1 MKNDLAPSGQILT
14 AATLPVGLLLI
25 VVFVIGWLSFGWH
38 QDANAARVLAAH
50 DRADAAETEKR
61 VSFLRSSKERVDQT
75 WLELSAGTVRV
86 ASGPGGGIS
95 APSGPS
101 VNLSDVPL
109 NKGAAASSGL
119 SSGSRPRDL
128 PESLNALAEADFV
141 IIPQPA
147 VSDHNF
153 RRYAV
158 GSDRIEFGRLLPLI
172 ASVET
177 RFPLALL
184 EEAVFSL
191 PASQPV
197 FGTEPHAMDT
207 RIVVRLPLYDPAA
220 RARDQKNRQK
230 PGAARPAKSSP
241 GMAKS

>member
-1 MKNDLAPSGQILT
+1 M
-14 AATLPVGLLLI
+14 LPAGLL
-25 VVFVIGWLSFGWH
+25 VVILGVIIWLTFGWH
-38 QDANAARVLAAH
+38 QDANAARVQAVH
-50 DRADAAETEKR
+50 DRFDAAETEKR
-61 VSFLRSSKERVDQT
+61 VNFLRGSKEKVDQT

-86 ASGPGGGIS
+86 TAGPGGGVA
-95 APSGPS
+95 APTGPS
-101 VNLSDVPL
+101 VNLSEVPL

-141 IIPQPA
+141 ILPQPA
-147 VSDHNF
+147 VSDRNF

-197 FGTEPHAMDT
+197 FGTEPHAMET
-207 RIVVRLPLYDPAA
+207 RFVVRLPLYDPAA
-220 RARDQKNRQK
+220 RVRDQKNRQK
-230 PGAARPAKSSP
+230 PGAARPATSSP
-241 GMAKS
+241 GMTKS

>member
-14 AATLPVGLLLI
+14 AAMLPVGLL
-25 VVFVIGWLSFGWH
+25 VVVALVIFWLAFGWH
-38 QDANAARVLAAH
+38 QDANAARVQAAH
-50 DRADAAETEKR
+50 DHADAVETEKR
-61 VSFLRSSKERVDQT
+61 VSFLRGSKERVDQM

-86 ASGPGGGIS
+86 TSGPSGGIN

-101 VNLSDVPL
+101 VNLGDVPL

-147 VSDHNF
+147 ASDRNF

-158 GSDRIEFGRLLPLI
+158 GSDRIEFGRLLPLV

-184 EEAVFSL
+184 EEAIFSL

-197 FGTEPHAMDT
+197 FSTEPHAMET
-207 RIVVRLPLYDPAA
+207 RLVVRLPLYDPAA
-220 RARDQKNRQK
+220 RVRDQKNRQK
-230 PGAARPAKSSP
+230 PGAARPAASASS
-241 GMAKS
+241 MAKS